1 MKRRSEMEKQTENYI
16 ILKPIAER
24 FNKIAKEIRDE
35 DIKYI
40 IKEAMREQ
48 IKGIFDFG
56 RLEELTNE
64 FIEDNEENIKKMIA
78 ESINNKLRSK

>member
-1 MKRRSEMEKQTENYI
+1 MKEQTENYI

-24 FNKIAKEIRDE
+24 FNKIAKEISDS

-48 IKGIFDFG
+48 IKDVFDFG
-56 RLEELTNE
+56 RLGELTE
-64 FIEDNEENIKKMIA
+64 EYIEENEDDIKQMIFN
-78 ESINNKLRSK
+78 SITSRLKA

>member
-1 MKRRSEMEKQTENYI
+1 MNNQTENYI

-24 FNKIAKEIRDE
+24 FNKVAKEISDE

-48 IKGIFDFG
+48 IKGVFDFSK
-56 RLEELTNE
+56 LEELTYE
-64 FIEDNEENIKKMIA
+64 YIDKNEEDIKQMIA
-78 ESINNKLRSK
+78 DSIIDRLRYR

>member
-1 MKRRSEMEKQTENYI
+1 MEKQTENYI

-24 FNKIAKEIRDE
+24 FNEVAKEISND
-35 DIKYI
+35 DIKNI

-56 RLEELTNE
+56 RLEELTDE
-64 FIEDNEENIKKMIA
+64 YIEENEDDIKDMIA
-78 ESINNKLRSK
+78 TSISNRLKFK

>member
-1 MKRRSEMEKQTENYI
+1 MEKQTENYI

-24 FNKIAKEIRDE
+24 FNLVAKEISDN

-48 IKGIFDFG
+48 IKNVFDFG
-56 RLEELTNE
+56 RLSELTDE
-64 FIEDNEENIKKMIA
+64 YIENHEDDIKEMIA
-78 ESINNKLRSK
+78 NSINNRLSFK

>member
-1 MKRRSEMEKQTENYI
+1 MDNQTENYI

-24 FNKIAKEIRDE
+24 FNKMAKEISDE

-48 IKGIFDFG
+48 IKGIFNFHK
-56 RLEELTNE
+56 LEELTDEYIEQNE
-64 FIEDNEENIKKMIA
+64 DDIKEMLSK
-78 ESINNKLRSK
+78 SISDRLKFK